1 MKIGIVGLGFV
12 GLVTAAVLSVKG
24 DEVIG
29 VDINSNKIKMLND
42 GLVPIYEPK
51 LDYYFK
57 RGKPKFSDD
66 FSSLNDVEL
75 SFISVPTPTK
85 RGRID
90 LRYIY
95 SATDSI
101 SQVNKED
108 IVIKSTVV
116 PGTAKKIS
124 ERVANNVIS
133 NPEFLREGTA
143 ISDSLH
149 PDRIVIGGKN
159 TELIEKIWSFTGAPI
174 VKTTTE
180 NAELI
185 KYASNAFLATK
196 ISFINE
202 ISNLCEK
209 IQGAEVEVVAKGMG
223 YDKRI
228 SPYFLKAGLGY
239 GGSCLPKDTSAL
251 CGFASDLG
259 VDLNIIRGAMRANS
273 KRIGHVIEIMEKK
286 LGSLKEK
293 KVGILGLAFKEN
305 TNDIRE
311 SRSLLLVKELVNAGS
326 EVRVYDPAISK
337 VPKGVFKCK
346 NIWDCYND
354 SDALIIATEWDE
366 FRDLENVR
374 FTKPV
379 FDLRRLLRSRERT
392 ALWSVGTWTG

>member
-1 MKIGIVGLGFV
+1 M
-12 GLVTAAVLSVKG
+12 
-24 DEVIG
+24 D
-29 VDINSNKIKMLND
+29 
-42 GLVPIYEPK
+42 
-51 LDYYFK
+51 
-57 RGKPKFSDD
+57 
-66 FSSLNDVEL
+66 L
-75 SFISVPTPTK
+75 SFVSVPTPTK
-85 RGRID
+85 SGRID

-95 SATDSI
+95 NATNAI

-116 PGTAKKIS
+116 PGTARKIS
-124 ERVANNVIS
+124 ETVTNNVVS

-174 VKTTTE
+174 IKTTTE

-209 IQGAEVEVVAKGMG
+209 IQGTEVEVVAKGMG

-228 SPYFLKAGLGY
+228 SPSFLKAGLGY
-239 GGSCLPKDTSAL
+239 GGSCLPKDTAAL
-251 CGFASDLG
+251 YGFASDLG
-259 VDLNIIRGAMRANS
+259 VDLNIIKGAMRVNNQ
-273 KRIGHVIEIMEKK
+273 RIDHVIEIMEKK

-293 KVGILGLAFKEN
+293 KVGILGLAFKDN
-305 TNDIRE
+305 TSDIRE

-326 EVRVYDPAISK
+326 EVRVYDPAINK
-337 VPKGVFKCK
+337 APKGVFKCE
-346 NIWDCYND
+346 NMWDCYSD

-392 ALWSVGTWTG
+392 ALWSIGTWTG